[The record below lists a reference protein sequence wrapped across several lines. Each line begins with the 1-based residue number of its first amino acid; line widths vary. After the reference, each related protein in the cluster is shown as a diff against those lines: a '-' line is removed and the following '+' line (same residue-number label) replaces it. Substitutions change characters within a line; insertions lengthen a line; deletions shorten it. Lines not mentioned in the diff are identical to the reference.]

1 MSQCIRSIITYIIFG
16 VVIIVG
22 YFMIDDFGIGL
33 KFQEF
38 FYLIINIL
46 ICHDIKKYKG
56 SYCELILVFLF
67 LLFFFGGVRIVA
79 DLFGLGVENIRT
91 SMFLDKLI
99 SEKSTLRTVFNE
111 NIAVLGLGIGQ
122 FSYYAFFYKTSIIHK
137 PLSIRINNLT
147 FYGLLFVGL
156 AAKMY
161 TAALLFTNLVTYG
174 YHAMFS
180 GDGGVSIPIYL
191 RALQLIPIFIILCK
205 VAESKKWLYLLGF
218 YLLLDLATG
227 QRGFSAL
234 TAIAFVYYL
243 TKLQILNLNIAKI
256 TVAVVIAMVV
266 FIFMSNFRNEKATT
280 LDDVVLNEFLW
291 EQGTSINVLQCSIE
305 EAHNLDYSVKDL
317 FGNVYSTFSKFDDT
331 YNTEGKTTLE
341 QTLHYKCWSKYI
353 SYHMDPSRYWAGL
366 GMGGNYLGQLFVVGR
381 EGFLFLVNF
390 LIPFFLGFLE
400 KKVFGK
406 NPISV
411 FFFFNVLL
419 VFLYI
424 PRDNLFQFLTSS
436 IEPALVSLL
445 LYLLL
450 KLGVKRK
457 NKLCVKRK

>member
-1 MSQCIRSIITYIIFG
+1 
-16 VVIIVG
+16 
-22 YFMIDDFGIGL
+22 MIDDFGIGL

-122 FSYYAFFYKTSIIHK
+122 FSYYAFFNKTSIIHK

-353 SYHMDPSRYWAGL
+353 SYHMNPSRYWAGL

-424 PRDNLFQFLTSS
+424 PRDNLFQFLTSA
-436 IEPALVSLL
+436 IEPALVCLL
-445 LYLLL
+445 LFLLL
-450 KLGVKRK
+450 KLGIKRN
-457 NKLCVKRK
+457 NKLCVQRK

>member
-1 MSQCIRSIITYIIFG
+1 
-16 VVIIVG
+16 
-22 YFMIDDFGIGL
+22 MIDDFGIGL

-111 NIAVLGLGIGQ
+111 NIAVLGLGIGL

>member
-1 MSQCIRSIITYIIFG
+1 
-16 VVIIVG
+16 
-22 YFMIDDFGIGL
+22 MIDDFGIGL

-266 FIFMSNFRNEKATT
+266 FIFMSNFRNEKTTT

>member
-1 MSQCIRSIITYIIFG
+1 MNQCIRSIITYIIFG

-122 FSYYAFFYKTSIIHK
+122 FSYYAFFNKTSIIYK

-156 AAKMY
+156 AVKMY

-353 SYHMDPSRYWAGL
+353 SYHMNPSRYWAGL

-424 PRDNLFQFLTSS
+424 PRDNLFQFLTSA
-436 IEPALVSLL
+436 IEPALVCLL

-450 KLGVKRK
+450 KLGIKRN
-457 NKLCVKRK
+457 NKLCVQRK

>member
-1 MSQCIRSIITYIIFG
+1 
-16 VVIIVG
+16 
-22 YFMIDDFGIGL
+22 MIDDFGIGL

-79 DLFGLGVENIRT
+79 DLFGLGIENIRT

-122 FSYYAFFYKTSIIHK
+122 FSYYVFFNKTSIIHK

-161 TAALLFTNLVTYG
+161 TAALLFANLVTYG

-234 TAIAFVYYL
+234 TAVAFVYYL

-353 SYHMDPSRYWAGL
+353 SYHMNPSRYWAGL

-424 PRDNLFQFLTSS
+424 PRDNLFQFLTSA
-436 IEPALVSLL
+436 IEPALVCLL

-450 KLGVKRK
+450 KLGIKRN
-457 NKLCVKRK
+457 NKLCVQRK

>member
-1 MSQCIRSIITYIIFG
+1 M
-16 VVIIVG
+16 
-22 YFMIDDFGIGL
+22 
-33 KFQEF
+33 
-38 FYLIINIL
+38 
-46 ICHDIKKYKG
+46 
-56 SYCELILVFLF
+56 
-67 LLFFFGGVRIVA
+67 
-79 DLFGLGVENIRT
+79 
-91 SMFLDKLI
+91 
-99 SEKSTLRTVFNE
+99 
-111 NIAVLGLGIGQ
+111 
-122 FSYYAFFYKTSIIHK
+122 
-137 PLSIRINNLT
+137 T

-436 IEPALVSLL
+436 IEPALISLL

>member
-1 MSQCIRSIITYIIFG
+1 
-16 VVIIVG
+16 
-22 YFMIDDFGIGL
+22 MIDDFEIGL

>member
-1 MSQCIRSIITYIIFG
+1 MNQCIRSIITYIIFG

>member
-1 MSQCIRSIITYIIFG
+1 MNQCIRCIITYIIFG
-16 VVIIVG
+16 LVIIVG

-122 FSYYAFFYKTSIIHK
+122 FFYYAFFNKTSIIYK

-156 AAKMY
+156 AVKMY

-353 SYHMDPSRYWAGL
+353 SYHMNPSRYWAGL

-381 EGFLFLVNF
+381 EGFLLLVNF
-390 LIPFFLGFLE
+390 LVPFFLGFLE

-436 IEPALVSLL
+436 IEPALVCLL

-450 KLGVKRK
+450 KLGVIRK
-457 NKLCVKRK
+457 NKLCV

>member
-1 MSQCIRSIITYIIFG
+1 
-16 VVIIVG
+16 
-22 YFMIDDFGIGL
+22 MIDDFGIGL

-111 NIAVLGLGIGQ
+111 NIAVLALGIGQ
-122 FSYYAFFYKTSIIHK
+122 FSYYAFFNKTSIKHK

-180 GDGGVSIPIYL
+180 GDGGISIPIYL

-353 SYHMDPSRYWAGL
+353 SYHMNPSRYWTGL

-436 IEPALVSLL
+436 IEPALVCLL

-450 KLGVKRK
+450 KLGIKRN
-457 NKLCVKRK
+457 NKLCIQRK